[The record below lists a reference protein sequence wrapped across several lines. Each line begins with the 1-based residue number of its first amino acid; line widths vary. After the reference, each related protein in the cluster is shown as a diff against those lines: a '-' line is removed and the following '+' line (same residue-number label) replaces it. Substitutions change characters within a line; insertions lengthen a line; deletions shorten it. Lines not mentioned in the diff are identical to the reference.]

1 MSMGFPYEQRISPP
15 RSAAQQYWLG
25 AYPSPPPRNVPSHLC
40 IYVIFCWED
49 LMSKTRV
56 IMLSLLACVV
66 VSGCNTVKGAGRD
79 IESVGNKAEE
89 VIN

>member
-1 MSMGFPYEQRISPP
+1 M
-15 RSAAQQYWLG
+15 AH
-25 AYPSPPPRNVPSHLC
+25 V
-40 IYVIFCWED
+40 
-49 LMSKTRV
+49 RV
-56 IMLSLLACVV
+56 IILSLLACTI

>member
-1 MSMGFPYEQRISPP
+1 
-15 RSAAQQYWLG
+15 
-25 AYPSPPPRNVPSHLC
+25 
-40 IYVIFCWED
+40 
-49 LMSKTRV
+49 MSKTRI
-56 IMLSLLACVV
+56 IMLSLLACAV

>member
-1 MSMGFPYEQRISPP
+1 
-15 RSAAQQYWLG
+15 
-25 AYPSPPPRNVPSHLC
+25 
-40 IYVIFCWED
+40 
-49 LMSKTRV
+49 MSKTRI